1 MIRKQRTMQQ
11 TKEIQLKRKLSK
23 SYTVFESDV
32 KNVSTIN
39 NMDRQNHQVITTIT
53 YLIYG

>member
-11 TKEIQLKRKLSK
+11 TKEIQLRRKLSK

-39 NMDRQNHQVITTIT
+39 NIYRQNHRVITTIT

>member
-1 MIRKQRTMQQ
+1 MQQ
-11 TKEIQLKRKLSK
+11 TKEIQLQRKLSK

-39 NMDRQNHQVITTIT
+39 NIYRQNHQIITTNT